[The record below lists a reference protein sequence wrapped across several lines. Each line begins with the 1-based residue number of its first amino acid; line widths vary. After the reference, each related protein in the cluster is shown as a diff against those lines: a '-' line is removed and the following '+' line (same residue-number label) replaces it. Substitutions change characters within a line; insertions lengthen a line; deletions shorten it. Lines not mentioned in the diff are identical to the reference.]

1 MESTRFHDIF
11 DQYFHGM
18 QLSCALP
25 DRKERMPLS
34 EPVGDGIIRRLVTR
48 SGMEIVLS
56 DFQLLKDRTIQV
68 ASGGAMVELSFCLQG
83 KGEVNVSDER
93 HELAAGSCTLQ
104 FMQDFRASFEY
115 DKHDPVRS
123 LAIGIPVSL
132 FDDIMEDE
140 SEERSVDFGGLI
152 GRRPYRKFQKPI
164 DARASYIISQM
175 LECTDRTPARKLYME
190 SKALELLSLYF
201 ETFLFEREPQTR
213 KARLSKSDLDKVR
226 QAGEILLR
234 RMDCPP
240 SLLELSRMVRL
251 NDFKLKIGFK
261 ELYGTTVFGYLRD
274 KRLEQAMALLQNGA
288 ANVSRAASIVG
299 YANVSHF
306 SESFRGKYGIN
317 PSELIRRRA
326 ELD

>member
-18 QLSCALP
+18 RLSRALP
-25 DRKERMPLS
+25 GRTERMPLS
-34 EPVGDGIIRRLVTR
+34 EPVGDGVIRRLVTR
-48 SGMEIVLS
+48 SSMEIVLS
-56 DFQLLKDRTIQV
+56 DFRLLKDRTIQV

-83 KGEVNVSDER
+83 KGEVSVSGER
-93 HELAAGSCTLQ
+93 HELAAGSCALQ
-104 FMQDFRASFEY
+104 FMQGFRASFEY
-115 DKHDPVRS
+115 DKRDPVRS

-132 FDDIMEDE
+132 FNDFMADE
-140 SEERSVDFGGLI
+140 SEGRSVNFAGLI
-152 GRRPYRKFQKPI
+152 GGGAFRKFQKPI
-164 DARASYIISQM
+164 DPRASYIISQM
-175 LECTDRTPARKLYME
+175 LERTDRAPARKLYME
-190 SKALELLSLYF
+190 SKALELLSIYF
-201 ETFLFEREPQTR
+201 ETFLFDREQQTR

-226 QAGEILLR
+226 QAGEILLG

-261 ELYGTTVFGYLRD
+261 EMYGTTVFGYLRD
-274 KRLEQAMALLQNGA
+274 NRLEQAMTLLQNGA

-306 SESFRGKYGIN
+306 SESFRGKFGIN
-317 PSELIRRRA
+317 PSEFIRRRA